1 MCTCACRCIAAR
13 KPTEWHTAFTAKTSV
28 ADSGVCY
35 ECVRFPLTTVYVCM
49 SRACSS
55 ACTRACVYMY
65 RACSCGEIPTHHVNR
80 LNHGP
85 KRKAV
90 MHHSPAWAK
99 RSPVQQVC
107 RVIITEMFS
116 VGIIFNTSTTVC
128 GACEGDATDC
138 GLEQQAALQGISR
151 VKMPVFSIFGQ
162 PPVDG
167 DVIEGAADGAAP
179 APASEKAGECGA
191 DATTLRFP
199 PSSPLVAGRI
209 SVTDREGVELLA
221 TLATHMSP
229 AIIPRLRKES

>member
-1 MCTCACRCIAAR
+1 MNACVFPSPLCMCAC
-13 KPTEWHTAFTAKTSV
+13 H
-28 ADSGVCY
+28 GH
-35 ECVRFPLTTVYVCM
+35 VRV
-49 SRACSS
+49 R
-55 ACTRACVYMY
+55 CTRACVYMY

-128 GACEGDATDC
+128 GACEGNATDC
-138 GLEQQAALQGISR
+138 GLDQQAALQGISR

-179 APASEKAGECGA
+179 APASENAGECGA
-191 DATTLRFP
+191 DATTQRFP

-209 SVTDREGVELLA
+209 SVRDREGVELLA

-229 AIIPRLRKES
+229 AIIPRLRTES